1 MRVSSEERAEVQRLL
16 QKRFRYIRRQDTQC
30 ILRIQDE
37 VLSALRNF
45 LRGEGFVEILA
56 PIIGPVTDPG
66 IRGAKQASVD
76 FYGHPFKI
84 MSSMILYKQMAVS
97 SLGKVFALSPNVR
110 IEPVEALSTG
120 RHLSEFRQLDLEVA
134 NVSYLD
140 VMELGERMV
149 SHVCAE
155 VKERRPDD
163 LECLGR
169 ELKVP
174 RTPFKRM
181 RHGDAVDLLQSK
193 GFKVGPGEEIPWDA
207 EDVLSAMFDEP
218 FWLYDYPMTA
228 RGFYDREDPEQP
240 GILMDFD
247 LLYPEGFGEAI
258 SGGEREYQLD
268 RVLARMKARGEDPR
282 DYGWY
287 LEMLKE
293 GISPSA
299 GFGIGVERLTRY
311 ICGLEKIWEALP
323 FPKVPGVVSP

>member
-1 MRVSSEERAEVQRLL
+1 MKASSEERVEVQRLL
-16 QKRFRYIRRQDTQC
+16 QERFRRIRRDDMRC

-37 VLSALRNF
+37 VLSALRDF

-66 IRGAKQASVD
+66 IRGAKQVSVD
-76 FYGHPFKI
+76 FYGHSFKI

-110 IEPVEALSTG
+110 LEPLEALATG

-134 NVSYLD
+134 KASYLD

-155 VKERRPDD
+155 VKERCLDD
-163 LECLGR
+163 LKGLGR
-169 ELKVP
+169 DLSVP

-181 RHGDAVDLLQSK
+181 KHTDAVDLLLSK
-193 GFKVGPGEEIPWDA
+193 GFQVKHREEIPWDA
-207 EDVLSAMFDEP
+207 EEALSAMFDEP

-240 GILMDFD
+240 GVLRDFD

-268 RVLARMKARGEDPR
+268 RVLARMKVDGEEPR

-287 LEMLKE
+287 IEMLKE
-293 GISPSA
+293 GITPSA

-323 FPKVPGVVSP
+323 FPKVPGVLSP